1 MTEVE
6 EIKQRIMD
14 TPVIAAVKDEKGLEE
29 ALKSECGVIFL
40 LFGTIVDIGKL
51 TQRVKVAGKVAIVH
65 MDLVEGLSNREIAV
79 DGLVR
84 LSSPDGIISTRAGQI
99 RRGRQIGL
107 VTIQR
112 AFILDSMSI
121 ETLQAQISA
130 GQQDFVVFLPGI
142 MPRVITEIVQETQ
155 TPVIAGGLI
164 KYKEEVIAAIQA
176 GAVAVSSTCR
186 AVWEM

>member
-51 TQRVKVAGKVAIVH
+51 TQRVKAAGKVAIVH

-99 RRGRQIGL
+99 RHIPAPLYQERVKNRSAVLQEDPNVFPEPQSSDRQ
-107 VTIQR
+107 
-112 AFILDSMSI
+112 
-121 ETLQAQISA
+121 
-130 GQQDFVVFLPGI
+130 
-142 MPRVITEIVQETQ
+142 MPEPYASFQEQ
-155 TPVIAGGLI
+155 TPL
-164 KYKEEVIAAIQA
+164 
-176 GAVAVSSTCR
+176 S
-186 AVWEM
+186 